1 MTRVINLRKFTK
13 NRNKIDIKKQS
24 NAILQDKHKIII
36 SVIAILSIFFGCLL
50 FKYNNDFGLDIV
62 SRYITIYKSNNF
74 LNLFL
79 FLVKIEIMYF
89 LLTFFIGTSAV
100 GNPLVIFPPILKCL
114 FIGFLSSYIYCEFK
128 LKGIMMCLIILF
140 PFYAASTSALIFAC
154 DESVYMSTYILKL
167 ITKKNTADDITI
179 KLYLIRLLILFVID
193 IICVLINSIIVT
205 IIIQK
210 FNFL

>member
-24 NAILQDKHKIII
+24 KAFLEEKNKIII
-36 SVIAILSIFFGCLL
+36 SIIALVSIFLGCLL
-50 FKYNNDFGLDIV
+50 FKYNNDFGLNIV
-62 SRYITIYKSNNF
+62 SRYIDIYKSDNI
-74 LNLFL
+74 LYIFL
-79 FLVKIEIMYF
+79 FLLKVETTYF
-89 LLTFFIGTSAV
+89 LLTFFIGTSAI
-100 GNPLVIFPPILKCL
+100 GKPLVIISPIFKCL
-114 FIGFLSSYIYCEFK
+114 FIGFLSSYIYNEFK

-154 DESVYMSTYILKL
+154 DESIYMSTYIIKL

-179 KLYLIRLLILFVID
+179 KLYLIRFIILFAID

-205 IIIQK
+205 IIVQK
-210 FNFL
+210 FNLL